1 VGGVIIDTQG
11 LAGSPFQFLLLT
23 RGVLQIIVHQ
33 VELNRQIQELWETAA
48 DMLSF
53 LQEAKPVI
61 EPPLLP
67 TVSDMMMQVHA
78 CAVFIKTYGEKGFIS
93 M

>member
-1 VGGVIIDTQG
+1 
-11 LAGSPFQFLLLT
+11 
-23 RGVLQIIVHQ
+23 VHQ
-33 VELNRQIQELWETAA
+33 AELNHQIQELWDTAA

-53 LQEAKPVI
+53 LQAAQPVI
-61 EPPLLP
+61 EPPMLP
-67 TVSDMMMQVHA
+67 TVSDMMKQIHA

>member
-1 VGGVIIDTQG
+1 MV
-11 LAGSPFQFLLLT
+11 
-23 RGVLQIIVHQ
+23 VHQ
-33 VELNRQIQELWETAA
+33 ATLNRQIQELWETAA

-53 LQEAKPVI
+53 LQAAQPAI

-67 TVSDMMMQVHA
+67 TVSDMMKQIHA
-78 CAVFIKTYGEKGFIS
+78 CAVFITAYGEKGFIS